1 MVFPELTGKDG
12 SEGNRPT
19 HQDCVP
25 ISSGGLYSHFRVSAS
40 FAHCALQLLMPLY
53 YCDCGVSRVLRLS
66 SFTCAEAQQFQY
78 HKHLSDCSV
87 QSVNEARNTERT
99 A

>member
-53 YCDCGVSRVLRLS
+53 YWHCGVSRVLRLS
-66 SFTCAEAQQFQY
+66 SFTCAEAQQF
-78 HKHLSDCSV
+78 HVC
-87 QSVNEARNTERT
+87 
-99 A
+99 